1 MTLPMGRAMREVFGD
16 TVTELADS
24 DQRIVML
31 DGDLGSSTK
40 GEIFQRAHPERY
52 FQMGIAEQ
60 NMLGVA
66 AGMAS
71 VGLIP
76 YISTFVA
83 FAVIRPLDQI
93 RVLIAQPRLN
103 VKITAGYAGLLTG
116 RAGKTHQVV
125 DDVSIMRAMPNMVTV
140 SPADDTE
147 ADQVLRWSASYQGP
161 VYVRLVR
168 DATQHLFD
176 SSYTFQFGAAVALR
190 DGSDVTLISTGAETP
205 RVMDAA
211 EILAAR
217 GIQACVLHVPTIK
230 PLDVSAI
237 VKAAERSNFVITVEE
252 HTVIGGLGG
261 AVAETLSE
269 HRPTPLRRIG
279 LPDVFGESASNDD
292 LLETYGLS
300 ADRVADRVAT
310 LMASARRQP
319 SPEEPVSI

>member
-292 LLETYGLS
+292 LLQTYGLS

-319 SPEEPVSI
+319 SPAEPVSI

>member
-176 SSYTFQFGAAVALR
+176 TSYTFQFGAAVALR

-292 LLETYGLS
+292 LLQTYGLS

-319 SPEEPVSI
+319 SPAEPVSI

>member
-52 FQMGIAEQ
+52 FQMGLAEQ

-176 SSYTFQFGAAVALR
+176 TSYTFQFGAAVALR

-237 VKAAERSNFVITVEE
+237 VQAAERSNFVITVEE

-319 SPEEPVSI
+319 SPAEPVSI

>member
-40 GEIFQRAHPERY
+40 IFQRAHPERY

-103 VKITAGYAGLLTG
+103 VKITAGYAGLFTG

-211 EILAAR
+211 DILAAR

-237 VKAAERSNFVITVEE
+237 VQAAERSNFVITVEE

-319 SPEEPVSI
+319 SPAEPVSI

>member
-237 VKAAERSNFVITVEE
+237 VQAAERSNFVITVEE

-292 LLETYGLS
+292 LLQTYGLS

-319 SPEEPVSI
+319 SPAEPVSI